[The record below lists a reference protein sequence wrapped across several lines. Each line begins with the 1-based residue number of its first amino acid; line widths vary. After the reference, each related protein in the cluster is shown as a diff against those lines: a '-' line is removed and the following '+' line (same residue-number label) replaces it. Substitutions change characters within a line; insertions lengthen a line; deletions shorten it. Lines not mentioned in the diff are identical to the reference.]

1 MAGGKN
7 IGATLVLREGNFFKN
22 IKNASER
29 LEELKKKLGGAASNM
44 KKQQSVAN
52 SLGGGLS
59 SMAKKAVGA
68 AAAYVG
74 FNQAKDFLVDC
85 ATGVMEMERANTRLE
100 TLLLNTKGNTK
111 EMAGAIAVYGDEL
124 ELLTTIE
131 GDATTAGA
139 SQLATFQLQGDN
151 IKKLLPALQNLAV
164 GQYGVNVTQ
173 DNMIQSANL
182 LGKVMQ
188 GQTGALS
195 KAGVSFTETQKK
207 ILQTGTESQK
217 TATLIE
223 VLNQNFGGLAEAA
236 AQTDEGQII
245 QFRNVW
251 GSVKDE
257 VGKGVMP
264 AVRGVVGYL
273 NENMPAIREKV
284 TGAVE
289 AVSGKIGPL
298 INGMIGG
305 FTAAGNAIGWCKE
318 NWNWLGPVIYGVVGA
333 VGAYKTITGI
343 CNGVISLTATLLGV
357 KTTMLAGMTATEIVA
372 TGATAALGAAVNFL
386 TSPIT
391 LVVLAIGLLIA
402 GGVALVKN
410 WDWVV
415 EKVGIVGAKISETW
429 ITVKETA
436 IGAWNSMVDGI
447 KGAINWII
455 SPINSL
461 IGGINKVQFDI
472 PDWIPGIGGKKWGFN
487 IPTIPMLA
495 NGGTITQSGT
505 VLVGEK
511 GPELLNLNRGASV
524 VPLDKSQH
532 KQNNEIK
539 IYIYAQDR
547 SVNEILAELVPQL
560 KFALGNM

>member
-7 IGATLVLREGNFFKN
+7 IGATLVLREGNFFTN

-29 LEELKKKLGGAASNM
+29 SEELKKKLGGATSSM
-44 KKQQSVAN
+44 KKQQSAAN

-59 SMAKKAVGA
+59 SMAKKAAGA

-85 ATGVMEMERANTRLE
+85 VTGVMELERANTRLE

-111 EMAGAIAVYGDEL
+111 EMAGAIAAYGDEL
-124 ELLTTIE
+124 EMLTTIE
-131 GDATTAGA
+131 GDASTAGA

-245 QFRNVW
+245 QLRNVW

-318 NWNWLGPVIYGVVGA
+318 NWNWLGPVIYVVVGA

-357 KTTMLAGMTATEIVA
+357 KTTMLAVMTATEIVA

-415 EKVGIVGAKISETW
+415 EKVGIVGAKISEIWTK
-429 ITVKETA
+429 VKETA

-455 SPINSL
+455 SPINKL

-495 NGGTITQSGT
+495 NGGTITRSGT

-532 KQNNEIK
+532 KQNNDIK